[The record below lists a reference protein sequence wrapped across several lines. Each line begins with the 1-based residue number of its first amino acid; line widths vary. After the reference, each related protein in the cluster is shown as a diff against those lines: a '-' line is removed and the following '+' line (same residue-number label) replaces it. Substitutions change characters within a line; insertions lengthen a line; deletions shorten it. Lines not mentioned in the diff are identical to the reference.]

1 MKEYYWKFRKIFNQL
16 IVLILIGY
24 AISWVYKNMSA
35 LYAIIPSLWVRILFF
50 FCLCFY
56 IILVISTLKTI
67 QASNVLRAYDP
78 TDPQSLKRLKEQRKY
93 HLKTQSTL
101 PSTIV
106 QDLEK
111 WLQQNGY
118 EKVANHS
125 LGILYEKKTIFF
137 TFTFKRKTHRT
148 FLLYRPLLNILI
160 VDNILSEIAAFI
172 HQYES
177 LKPVSQNDLILIS
190 DMENEEEILSAG
202 TGIVNYICSRGTGNL
217 YPVFLDMNHSHIFYP
232 QDISLLPWYKRI
244 SRTIYLQRL
253 KALFDQKT
261 QADPTNPIDHAQ

>member
-24 AISWVYKNMSA
+24 AIIWVCKNIST
-35 LYAIIPSLWVRILFF
+35 LNSILPGIWVKILIF
-50 FCLCFY
+50 FCLIFY

-67 QASNVLRAYDP
+67 RSSNVLRAYDP
-78 TDPQSLKRLKEQRKY
+78 TDPQSLKRLKSQKKY
-93 HLKTQSTL
+93 QLKTQSTL
-101 PSTIV
+101 PGTIV

-111 WLQQNGY
+111 WLLENGY
-118 EKVANHS
+118 KKVALHS
-125 LGILYEKKTIFF
+125 LGILYEKETPFL
-137 TFTFKRKTHRT
+137 TFRFKRKVHRT

-160 VDNILSEIAAFI
+160 VDNILSEVTAFI

-202 TGIVNYICSRGTGNL
+202 TGIVNYICSGGSGNL
-217 YPVFLDMNHSHIFYP
+217 YPVFLDMNHQHIFYP
-232 QDISLLPWYKRI
+232 QDISLLPWYKII
-244 SRTIYLQRL
+244 SRKIYLQRL
-253 KALFDQKT
+253 NNLFSQKT
-261 QADPTNPIDHAQ
+261 KAD